1 MKDYEWQLIFP
12 EIGGTLAI
20 YQALK
25 KKTSIWQTQNAK
37 AEGKTNTSNNRKV
50 ISQKQ

>member
-25 KKTSIWQTQNAK
+25 KRPVSDRHRMLKQREKQTPPVTEK
-37 AEGKTNTSNNRKV
+37 S
-50 ISQKQ
+50 